1 MHGRVRL
8 HPVIAFARKGVLS
21 FFSAPPCACCRP
33 RRSQPA
39 LALMIPLRS
48 PDAFLFLALVMV
60 SAPRIQALNR
70 IAIMNSPS
78 ITPIDP
84 RLVLS
89 KAMLKRA
96 ARRLAQRLPQRP
108 AAPMTFTQ
116 AYEELA
122 LLLGFEN
129 YEHLRRA
136 LENIPAPQPTPATS
150 DSCASIIDDLMLAR
164 CYPQRSGPMLEVVE
178 TGVPNSADEVVQ
190 ANGARGR
197 VMFTWPNDT
206 LVSRDL
212 QTFMAHHTQGTLL
225 HAGVTASGKTTGMRL
240 EAQLHA
246 KAGRKLALLDPQRV
260 PLLEEND
267 PFLVQYAHSIDAE
280 EEFHFARRFEH
291 LMIEEGHGLK
301 GFLEPSASLQRCPIS
316 TTLHASSMGGAVML
330 FVNSWAR
337 AQGHP
342 FCFDEHVGQALDHL
356 YGVVFYTTSVTGQ
369 RQRHYLGNAQ
379 LKTLETIPREF
390 WTDHLIGESLYSV
403 G

>member
-1 MHGRVRL
+1 
-8 HPVIAFARKGVLS
+8 
-21 FFSAPPCACCRP
+21 
-33 RRSQPA
+33 
-39 LALMIPLRS
+39 MIPLRS

-96 ARRLAQRLPQRP
+96 VRRLAQRSPQRP

-136 LENIPAPQPTPATS
+136 LENIPAHQPSPATS
-150 DSCASIIDDLMLAR
+150 ASGASVIDDLMLAR
-164 CYPQRSGPMLEVVE
+164 CYPQRSGPMLEVVK
-178 TGVPNSADEVVQ
+178 TGAPNAVAELDQDGVN
-190 ANGARGR
+190 AARGG
-197 VMFTWPNDT
+197 VVLTLPNDQ

-212 QTFMAHHTQGTLL
+212 QAFMAHHTQGTLL
-225 HAGVTASGKTTGMRL
+225 HAGLTAAGKTTGMRL
-240 EAQLHA
+240 EARLHA
-246 KAGRKLALLDPQRV
+246 ETGRKLALLDPQWT
-260 PLLEEND
+260 PGLDEKD
-267 PFLVQYAHSIDAE
+267 PFLVQYVHSIDAE

-301 GFLEPSASLQRCPIS
+301 GFLELAASLQRCPIS
-316 TTLHASSMGGAVML
+316 TTLHASSMGSAVQL
-330 FVNSWAR
+330 FVNTWAR

-342 FCFDEHVGQALDHL
+342 FCFDEHVGQALDDL
-356 YGVVFYTTSVTGQ
+356 YGVVFYTTSVNGQ

-390 WTDHLIGESLYSV
+390 WTDHLIEESLYSV